1 MKRFLQHGNKV
12 ELCLCSQC
20 DIIPDQPN
28 KQNCSDLLCDSF
40 TVLIDLMCTELLNS
54 GWFISPP
61 SPDSTVGHRG
71 AEFKRNCVFFSCPNA
86 SVLQHDQVWGG
97 RLLVDLTA
105 SGL

>member
-1 MKRFLQHGNKV
+1 MKRFLQHSNKV

-40 TVLIDLMCTELLNS
+40 IALIDLMRTQLLNS

-61 SPDSTVGHRG
+61 SPDS
-71 AEFKRNCVFFSCPNA
+71 NA
-86 SVLQHDQVWGG
+86 GLKAG
-97 RLLVDLTA
+97 RI
-105 SGL
+105 